1 MRLGYRSGGV
11 DVVYTIPRIIIQ
23 SFGRESVIT
32 GSAEKVNAYFEQI
45 DQNQILTVKWTH
57 EKLQVIEPII
67 EFN

>member
-1 MRLGYRSGGV
+1 M
-11 DVVYTIPRIIIQ
+11 VYTIPRIIIQ

>member
-1 MRLGYRSGGV
+1 M
-11 DVVYTIPRIIIQ
+11 VYTIPRIIIQ

-32 GSAEKVNAYFEQI
+32 GSADKVNAYFEQI

-67 EFN
+67 KFN